1 MVKKKVNEVKM
12 VACTLSN
19 RDALNQAKSVM
30 ISSGHSATWNDVSAN
45 IVTSAGTGQC
55 GNRIR
60 EGGRNRYERVT
71 PRGFRKECF
80 FFNLKDVNA
89 VF

>member
-1 MVKKKVNEVKM
+1 MRRCGKNQINEVKM

-19 RDALNQAKSVM
+19 QAKPDM
-30 ISSGHSATWNDVSAN
+30 ISSSHSATWNDASAN
-45 IVTSAGTGQC
+45 IVTSAGAGQC

-60 EGGRNRYERVT
+60 EGGRNRYERVR

-80 FFNLKDVNA
+80 FFLI
-89 VF
+89 